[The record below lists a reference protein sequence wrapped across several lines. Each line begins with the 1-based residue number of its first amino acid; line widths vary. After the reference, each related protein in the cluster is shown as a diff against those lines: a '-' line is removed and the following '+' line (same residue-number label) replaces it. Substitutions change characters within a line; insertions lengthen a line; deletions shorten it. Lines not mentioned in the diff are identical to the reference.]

1 MEALFLVLIGGALF
15 SHSWGLLGLYHE
27 GRTMGMY
34 VGALGVV
41 ALIALTLTPMLLTAT
56 DANGAAISADMM
68 AAQTNVMKVLIILWA
83 GYAIGVG
90 AHGLWEFDDRAIG
103 FYSAFLFVGSLIA
116 FLYYAI
122 QLEGVYGDGVWFGL
136 SGATLVLTVLAAIL
150 FFYLAVPFIAL
161 RKVAGW
167 FILVGSIAVAGVG
180 FAILTS
186 LIDVG

>member
-15 SHSWGLLGLYHE
+15 CHSWSLLGLYHE
-27 GRTMGMY
+27 GRAMGMY

-41 ALIALTLTPMLLTAT
+41 ALIALMLEPMLLVGGQT
-56 DANGAAISADMM
+56 GSDMVVE
-68 AAQTNVMKVLIILWA
+68 TNVMKVLIILWA

-103 FYSAFLFVGSLIA
+103 FYSAFLFAGSLIA
-116 FLYYAI
+116 LVYYAI
-122 QLEGVYGDGVWFGL
+122 ELEGVYGDDVWIGL
-136 SGATLVLTVLAAIL
+136 SAAALVLTVLAATL
-150 FFYLAVPFIAL
+150 FFYLAIPFIAL

-167 FILVGSIAVAGVG
+167 FILVGSIVVAGVG

-186 LIDVG
+186 LIDVL

>member
-15 SHSWGLLGLYHE
+15 SHSWSLLGLYHE

-41 ALIALTLTPMLLTAT
+41 ALIALMLAPMLLVGGQTGS
-56 DANGAAISADMM
+56 DAVVE
-68 AAQTNVMKVLIILWA
+68 TNLMKVLIILWA

-103 FYSAFLFVGSLIA
+103 FYSAFLFAGSLIA
-116 FLYYAI
+116 LVYYAI
-122 QLEGVYGDGVWFGL
+122 ELEGVYGDDVWFGL
-136 SGATLVLTVLAAIL
+136 SAAALVLTVLAAML
-150 FFYLAVPFIAL
+150 FFYLAIPFIAL

-167 FILVGSIAVAGVG
+167 FILVGSIAVAGLG

-186 LIDVG
+186 LIDVL